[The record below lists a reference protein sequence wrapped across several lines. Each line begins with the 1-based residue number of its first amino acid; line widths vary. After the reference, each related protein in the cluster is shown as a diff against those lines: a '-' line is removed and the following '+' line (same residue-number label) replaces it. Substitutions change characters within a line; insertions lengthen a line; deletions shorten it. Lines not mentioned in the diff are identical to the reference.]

1 MPKTGVRA
9 NALVNFKGDPY
20 LTRPDL
26 EEIIGGDVEGLI
38 DDETGN
44 LKSDLNPIH
53 ITSME
58 RATPSDKDAADKKD
72 QDFNN
77 VKFIGNCKVQYGDDG
92 TITIRIGD
100 NLNSSLYNT
109 KDGISNATVTGAKS
123 GDASATP
130 SADYAGADGST
141 AFQVFQAGDKI
152 TASTGSSAATAGG
165 ATDGTNGTTTHF
177 NDNENG
183 KFKVYIKKG
192 DTTET
197 YVVGAITGNGTYYG
211 KLNGEGNNVTG
222 IACTVTNFGAE
233 AMSAKGATGYMANV
247 NFTLTPSNIYS
258 DSTTFQVVKI
268 EMCEGD
274 SAVATWNA
282 TNVNGTY
289 MYIKETTK
297 PGTPT
302 SADYTINNPTYK
314 WISGVKY
321 IVDTTTFTA
330 TAEGMKNIG
339 YPAYVNTK
347 ANVSPNSGNAW
358 FTAVNDSSTGSFT
371 TWTTA
376 QDGTMSYSKSGIAI
390 NKGTYSNPQVVIK
403 GQNINGAGSTATSA
417 KTNNALLVCDSNG
430 YVTSGHGSITL
441 NTTRYKIPDEYDTVL
456 WDWET
461 YINEENS
468 IARSYFGSNNTVI
481 GTASSGDLGHLQ
493 IYDGFIQYPDT
504 NFSSYNGG
512 GNPDYS
518 NLANLGQSYDN
529 DPDKCNF
536 NRYFCT
542 RLGKSGVVASGTLTL
557 TTSTD
562 PRTALT
568 NGYLAIYVT
577 GKESDVVDVNANL
590 QSNVLRINDG
600 IATAYGWSNGATTC
614 PINFEFSQES
624 DYGDGGV
631 YVLIVM
637 KYGCTV
643 KIGNVTLA

>member
-1 MPKTGVRA
+1 
-9 NALVNFKGDPY
+9 
-20 LTRPDL
+20 
-26 EEIIGGDVEGLI
+26 
-38 DDETGN
+38 
-44 LKSDLNPIH
+44 
-53 ITSME
+53 
-58 RATPSDKDAADKKD
+58 
-72 QDFNN
+72 
-77 VKFIGNCKVQYGDDG
+77 
-92 TITIRIGD
+92 
-100 NLNSSLYNT
+100 
-109 KDGISNATVTGAKS
+109 
-123 GDASATP
+123 
-130 SADYAGADGST
+130 
-141 AFQVFQAGDKI
+141 
-152 TASTGSSAATAGG
+152 
-165 ATDGTNGTTTHF
+165 
-177 NDNENG
+177 
-183 KFKVYIKKG
+183 
-192 DTTET
+192 
-197 YVVGAITGNGTYYG
+197 
-211 KLNGEGNNVTG
+211 
-222 IACTVTNFGAE
+222 
-233 AMSAKGATGYMANV
+233 
-247 NFTLTPSNIYS
+247 
-258 DSTTFQVVKI
+258 
-268 EMCEGD
+268 
-274 SAVATWNA
+274 
-282 TNVNGTY
+282 
-289 MYIKETTK
+289 
-297 PGTPT
+297 
-302 SADYTINNPTYK
+302 
-314 WISGVKY
+314 
-321 IVDTTTFTA
+321 
-330 TAEGMKNIG
+330 
-339 YPAYVNTK
+339 
-347 ANVSPNSGNAW
+347 
-358 FTAVNDSSTGSFT
+358 
-371 TWTTA
+371 
-376 QDGTMSYSKSGIAI
+376 
-390 NKGTYSNPQVVIK
+390 
-403 GQNINGAGSTATSA
+403 
-417 KTNNALLVCDSNG
+417 
-430 YVTSGHGSITL
+430 L